1 MRLSSSLVCVMFLV
15 SMKRSRNRSELER
28 HSISAEQL
36 ESLMASG
43 KGSVRNSCSAAG
55 RLVVKESIMLGAAIL
70 TMAHAAEMYVN
81 HQ

>member
-43 KGSVRNSCSAAG
+43 KGPCEIVAAAG
-55 RLVVKESIMLGAAIL
+55 RLVVKECIMLGAAIL
-70 TMAHAAEMYVN
+70 TMAHAAETYVN